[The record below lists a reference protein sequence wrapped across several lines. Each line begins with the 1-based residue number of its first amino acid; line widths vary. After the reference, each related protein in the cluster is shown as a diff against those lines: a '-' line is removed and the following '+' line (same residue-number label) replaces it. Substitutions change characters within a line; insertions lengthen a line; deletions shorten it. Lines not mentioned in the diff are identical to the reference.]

1 MLPHHTLPVL
11 SSLLIV
17 SSAVT
22 TAQSA
27 TRARGPDPAL
37 HLVQVSNGFGP
48 LLPHRVPVP
57 DANGQ
62 PTAEVIEIRSLAD
75 LANVRPTNPI
85 LPVAGW
91 PTAALLPSAQSGNHF
106 VLVRFDRALD
116 AASVLPSTG
125 VLGSG
130 PAGAIQV
137 EAIDPSIPG
146 GRRIVSGRA
155 FVGGQTYG
163 ATNQLETWIEAE
175 DAETLVAVDPRGL
188 GFPGTQTGFTGAAL
202 LVEPDAFVF
211 VPDADGDLS
220 THETFPANAQ
230 IRVVITK
237 QVRAASGEFL
247 ATPGIASS
255 TVGLDRVE
263 PEVLRHRDL
272 SAAILPANGATGADP
287 ATNVQI
293 RFSEPIQP
301 LTVGP
306 LVNTPS
312 GLSSSVELVFGPI
325 ASPVSVPFTVRPLSV
340 FDFTTYVIDP
350 AFDFPGAGGGGFG
363 CSSLS
368 TVEVRVHAQ
377 ALADLGQNENQLAT
391 ASFFAT
397 GPGPGLVNAPV
408 APDTIYVARG
418 GAHTGISVI
427 DLNGFGAGTG
437 NPTYDLAHPI
447 VEGNSNLPN
456 NPNLAIQ
463 GALLVPPLFPGT
475 CTFNG
480 GSAGVFT
487 LTKDTNLAD
496 VLAPSPVLSS
506 VADMALGH
514 ALDITFNNGAPF
526 GCQAG
531 GGNLCA
537 STGLKR
543 ALLIPGGP
551 HTLASGS
558 GSPGT
563 LPIKIVVGSE
573 NLVSWAPHPNPPPL
587 VFPPLCQSP
596 LILGQ
601 EPTSI
606 QSALEPPDGPGLT
619 NLLAPGD
626 NPLGNP
632 SIGLPPTNLLSPE
645 QNAFF
650 EGPSTPQ
657 PLISACRPYAVRQQ
671 IGQFLYAADRERN
684 EVVVLD
690 SNRFLVLD
698 RIAVQD
704 PTSFAMSPNLDLL
717 AISSEST
724 DRVYFLD
731 TDPASARFHE
741 IVHETEV
748 GEGPRGLAWESA
760 DEDIFVCCTAA
771 GSVSVISAFNLEVR
785 KTLTAHLEQ
794 PIDIALTPRQTS
806 FGFLRGVYFGYVLDA
821 AGFVAVF
828 ESGPD
833 GINGIGF
840 DDIVATL
847 PFPFHSPHAIQPDV
861 TNLNSG
867 FFVAHQDPLDEN
879 GALTGAVGGALTRVG
894 IVGGLQG
901 PIPLVAGETP
911 HLRKLQLGV
920 LDSIGEGPGGLS
932 GVPVDIAFD
941 DQRNVSAL
949 TNFSTTYSA
958 GQPISINGK
967 GLVRVVNG
975 GALSVSAPQFVFA
988 AVPETGSVG
997 VVDVLDLHAFERF
1010 DTNVFQAG
1018 VQSIPAPGVTA
1029 LMDYFRQ

>member
-1 MLPHHTLPVL
+1 
-11 SSLLIV
+11 
-17 SSAVT
+17 
-22 TAQSA
+22 
-27 TRARGPDPAL
+27 
-37 HLVQVSNGFGP
+37 
-48 LLPHRVPVP
+48 
-57 DANGQ
+57 
-62 PTAEVIEIRSLAD
+62 
-75 LANVRPTNPI
+75 
-85 LPVAGW
+85 
-91 PTAALLPSAQSGNHF
+91 
-106 VLVRFDRALD
+106 
-116 AASVLPSTG
+116 
-125 VLGSG
+125 
-130 PAGAIQV
+130 
-137 EAIDPSIPG
+137 
-146 GRRIVSGRA
+146 
-155 FVGGQTYG
+155 
-163 ATNQLETWIEAE
+163 
-175 DAETLVAVDPRGL
+175 
-188 GFPGTQTGFTGAAL
+188 
-202 LVEPDAFVF
+202 
-211 VPDADGDLS
+211 
-220 THETFPANAQ
+220 
-230 IRVVITK
+230 
-237 QVRAASGEFL
+237 
-247 ATPGIASS
+247 
-255 TVGLDRVE
+255 
-263 PEVLRHRDL
+263 
-272 SAAILPANGATGADP
+272 
-287 ATNVQI
+287 
-293 RFSEPIQP
+293 
-301 LTVGP
+301 
-306 LVNTPS
+306 
-312 GLSSSVELVFGPI
+312 
-325 ASPVSVPFTVRPLSV
+325 VPFTVRPLSV
-340 FDFTTYVIDP
+340 LDFTTYVIDP

-437 NPTYDLAHPI
+437 NPTYDLTHPI

-690 SNRFLVLD
+690 LQPLPRARPHRDPGPDLVRDVAQPGPARDLQ
-698 RIAVQD
+698 REHRSRLLPRHGSGVGAGSTRSCTRQRSAKVRAAWPGSP
-704 PTSFAMSPNLDLL
+704 PTRT
-717 AISSEST
+717 SSC
-724 DRVYFLD
+724 
-731 TDPASARFHE
+731 AAR
-741 IVHETEV
+741 
-748 GEGPRGLAWESA
+748 
-760 DEDIFVCCTAA
+760 AA

-847 PFPFHSPHAIQPDV
+847 PFPFHSPRAIQPDV

-867 FFVAHQDPLDEN
+867 FFVAHQDRS
-879 GALTGAVGGALTRVG
+879 TR
-894 IVGGLQG
+894 
-901 PIPLVAGETP
+901 T
-911 HLRKLQLGV
+911 
-920 LDSIGEGPGGLS
+920 
-932 GVPVDIAFD
+932 
-941 DQRNVSAL
+941 
-949 TNFSTTYSA
+949 
-958 GQPISINGK
+958 
-967 GLVRVVNG
+967 
-975 GALSVSAPQFVFA
+975 
-988 AVPETGSVG
+988 
-997 VVDVLDLHAFERF
+997 ER
-1010 DTNVFQAG
+1010 
-1018 VQSIPAPGVTA
+1018 
-1029 LMDYFRQ
+1029 